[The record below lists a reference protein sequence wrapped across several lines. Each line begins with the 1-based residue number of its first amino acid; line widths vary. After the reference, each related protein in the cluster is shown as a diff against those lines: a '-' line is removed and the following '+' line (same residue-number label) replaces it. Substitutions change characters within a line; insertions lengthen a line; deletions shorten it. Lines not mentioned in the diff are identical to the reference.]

1 MVTRP
6 TAPGWAAEPPRFPQ
20 EGGGQRGAQ
29 PSGVGRGEGGPA
41 SCLLQTFLPSS
52 LSGKPAQRRG
62 VSQGP
67 RCALP
72 HATPGETIAERTIS
86 VLVAPCHHV
95 AQCSLGLLAARPQT
109 SLASPT
115 CAQTHE
121 LHSFTHFFSRC
132 LPDARTT
139 CEVLC
144 KVLGKQQES
153 RPLS

>member
-1 MVTRP
+1 MSKEGP
-6 TAPGWAAEPPRFPQ
+6 SHLEWAGEKGDPLLASSRLSFPAAFQ
-20 EGGGQRGAQ
+20 GSQ
-29 PSGVGRGEGGPA
+29 PSAEA
-41 SCLLQTFLPSS
+41 CLR
-52 LSGKPAQRRG
+52 A
-62 VSQGP
+62 P
-67 RCALP
+67 RCAPP

-95 AQCSLGLLAARPQT
+95 AQCSLGLLAARHQT

-115 CAQTHE
+115 CTQTHE

-139 CEVLC
+139 YEVLC